1 MDKGLQRA
9 LLIKE
14 QAIIKQ
20 WLTQNDWKVN
30 KITLGEWE
38 KTDPRWVEYKEQR
51 AVKRARL
58 DEIKEVLGK

>member
-30 KITLGEWE
+30 KITVGEWE
-38 KTDPRWVEYKEQR
+38 TTDPRWIEYKEQR
-51 AVKRARL
+51 AIKRARL
-58 DEIKEVLGK
+58 DEIKEAVGK

>member
-38 KTDPRWVEYKEQR
+38 DTDPRWVEYKEQR
-51 AVKRARL
+51 AIKRERL
-58 DEIKEVLGK
+58 DEIKEVVGK